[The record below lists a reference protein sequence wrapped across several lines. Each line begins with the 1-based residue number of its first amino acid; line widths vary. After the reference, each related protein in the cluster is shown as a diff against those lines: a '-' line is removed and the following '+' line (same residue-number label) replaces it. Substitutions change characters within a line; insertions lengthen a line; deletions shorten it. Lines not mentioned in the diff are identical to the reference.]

1 MKNFFI
7 FIALALLTALAIGPA
22 VSYAQQTA
30 TPTPPAPFPEQ
41 FGPPPPMS
49 SGICTTTTHLYVL
62 AGPKIL
68 QYSLTSFTL
77 QNTVELPKPEN
88 TQAKS
93 TDLTSPPAPPLS
105 GISTDGT
112 HLFVLIGSK
121 LLQYSLPDLTLQN
134 TVTLP

>member
-1 MKNFFI
+1 MKNFI
-7 FIALALLTALAIGPA
+7 IIIALALLTALAIGPA
-22 VSYAQQTA
+22 ASYAQQTA
-30 TPTPPAPFPEQ
+30 TPTPPAPLPEQ

-49 SGICTTTTHLYVL
+49 SGICNTTTHLYVL

-68 QYSLTSFTL
+68 QYSLTTFTL
-77 QNTVELPKPEN
+77 QNTVELPKPDN
-88 TQAKS
+88 PQTKP
-93 TDLTSPPAPPLS
+93 TDSTSPFPPPLS

-121 LLQYSLPDLTLQN
+121 LIQYSLPDLTLQN